1 MGAITRIIARK
12 VLQITVSKGFSYNR
26 PSLWLRFV
34 KTISLHDS
42 WSFQR

>member
-34 KTISLHDS
+34 KNYFTA
-42 WSFQR
+42 R